1 MLAFL
6 VPGPTEWI
14 IIGGILL
21 AIIVIALVV
30 TLKRKP

>member
-6 VPGPTEWI
+6 VPGLMEWI

-21 AIIVIALVV
+21 SVIVIALVV